1 MAARALS
8 NFSERRLIRTLLFN
22 VALAATVSLPVPTAV
37 AQDAAQTPAAT
48 SGSESPP
55 APSKSNTPKTATPAE
70 SATALL
76 ALSVP
81 KDINTA
87 NFYQLAAWLKQLGL
101 STQGTRTELMTRLY
115 DHYGLKPPVE
125 EPPQNAQQIITIEAA
140 NQSNYFRIEQPN
152 QRYLRL
158 SGGVSLRLVD
168 KKTGDVHQ
176 IKADEIVF
184 NQTEDLLTARGNI
197 VYTVTNSGKKEVF
210 TGDGLTF
217 RLNDWDGFFI
227 DGTSHRTQQ
236 VNNKPI
242 NFAFSGKY
250 ISRSRDNIVVMDG
263 GSITSS
269 TANPPYYT
277 IRARRIWVL
286 AQGEWGLQDAVIYV
300 GHVPVLYFPFFFKPG
315 DQAIFHPAVGYQSR
329 SGSFLQTTVYLV
341 GQKKDTS
348 SPLSFLQIG
357 ADTTNAPREAHGLFL
372 RLKPSTTASTPAPT
386 TPTSGGTGG
395 GAQAQGSTPASGT
408 GPATGSTPAAA
419 ATTPPAAPL
428 AAAAPASSTTASAPG
443 GATTTTGP
451 GSWTLK
457 AIGDVYTRL
466 GAILALQGNFPGATP
481 GTNISF
487 YAGIAATRNLYS
499 ASYSP
504 FYPNADGTLSSV
516 WNSSFL
522 LGGSVPFRYRFDFE
536 SSTSTPILT
545 LGVQLPFVSDP
556 YFLQDFS
563 SRSEDMDW
571 GQLLGLG
578 GATTTTPPLISTFT
592 WQITSA
598 VNIPTAGVTPYISSL
613 SISRL
618 NASVTWQSRKS
629 TTWNGTGT
637 LPDNLTSAIASDG
650 SSGSPSLYFF
660 FPDLITIPDFGL
672 NVGGTLFSL
681 PSTSAAA
688 AAKPATEADTN
699 SLIAPW
705 QTVAVDSTASVKSSG
720 GQFILPSLQQDIA
733 TATIPNVLNVTL
745 GYGFTP
751 GMTLQTQTDSTGWTD
766 PSLVDYRLLYWTLQS
781 QDSAALT
788 YGVNLYQNLVSMSG
802 SLGVSG
808 QYRTVFSRDSSVSN
822 ASWQSY
828 IQSAALFS
836 TLGVTNT
843 VTLATQPFQS
853 ISAISQSS
861 LSYNLSLRLFNR
873 ASQLDANG
881 NPVYVN
887 TGPTWDTTGVT
898 AQSVQLNLVA
908 SALDAAQQL
917 QLTAVLPPLQ
927 QQLTGAL
934 TLRTGPV
941 QSALTAGVT
950 YPASGLSGPPTYQLM
965 TATETLSFGTFGQ
978 LQQQFQFD
986 PQANLFKQAVSS
998 LTLGPVTAS
1007 MSFNYL
1013 DSYTFAGIGNGWT
1026 DNLDPALR
1034 AQSLNLGV
1042 QGTWTP
1048 APFWK
1053 NRVTF
1058 SLGVNSQWQLNMV
1071 KFTDSTFTFGLN
1083 MTLHI
1088 ADFLDFSFSSL
1099 SQNSVTYLYIPE
1111 YAAAIGRPWRNPL
1124 TDLLQSFNFFS
1135 NQDRQNS
1142 AFKLQQLAFTAT
1154 HDLGDWTLSVI
1165 YSGSP
1170 QLGTSSPPQYT
1181 WTSQVSIVVDWKP
1194 IPELKGGVQ
1203 LNQNVMQIN
1212 QFTSTTSTGT
1222 TTP

>member
-1 MAARALS
+1 MAARSGS
-8 NFSERRLIRTLLFN
+8 NFSERRLIRTLLFCGA
-22 VALAATVSLPVPTAV
+22 VAVSVGLSAQAAV
-37 AQDAAQTPAAT
+37 AQNAVKPPPATPGAQSTPAAT
-48 SGSESPP
+48 QSSAVP
-55 APSKSNTPKTATPAE
+55 TATPAQT
-70 SATALL
+70 ATELL

-87 NFYQLAAWLKQLGL
+87 SFYQLAAWLKQLGL
-101 STQGTRTELMTRLY
+101 STQGTRTELMARLY

-242 NFAFSGKY
+242 DFAFSGKY
-250 ISRSRDNIVVMDG
+250 ISRSKENIVVMDG

-277 IRARRIWVL
+277 IRARKIWVL

-329 SGSFLQTTVYLV
+329 NGSFLQTTVYIV

-372 RLKPSTTASTPAPT
+372 RLKPETPQGTTAPAPAPAT
-386 TPTSGGTGG
+386 TSGGT
-395 GAQAQGSTPASGT
+395 AQAAASP
-408 GPATGSTPAAA
+408 PATGSTPAAKT
-419 ATTPPAAPL
+419 ATTPAAPR
-428 AAAAPASSTTASAPG
+428 AAAAPATPTTAPTAG
-443 GATTTTGP
+443 GAAATTGP

-499 ASYSP
+499 TNYSP
-504 FYPNADGTLSSV
+504 FYLNADGTLSSV

-536 SSTSTPILT
+536 STTSTPILS
-545 LGVQLPFVSDP
+545 LGVQMPFVSDP

-563 SRSEDMDW
+563 NRSEDMDW
-571 GQLLGLG
+571 GQVLGLG
-578 GATTTTPPLISTFT
+578 GAATITPPLISTFT
-592 WQITSA
+592 WQVTSA
-598 VNIPTAGVTPYISSL
+598 VNIPTAGVTPYLSSL

-618 NASVTWQSRKS
+618 NAAVTWQSRKS

-637 LPDNLTSAIASDG
+637 LPDNLATAIASDG
-650 SSGSPSLYFF
+650 SAGSPSLYFF
-660 FPDLITIPDFGL
+660 FPDLITIPDLGL
-672 NVGGTLFSL
+672 NVGGTIFSI
-681 PSTSAAA
+681 PSAAA
-688 AAKPATEADTN
+688 TATAKPATAADSG

-705 QTVAVDSTASVKSSG
+705 QTVKSDTTPEAKNGG

-751 GMTLQTQTDSTGWTD
+751 GMTLQTQTDSAGWTD

-781 QDSAALT
+781 QDSASLT
-788 YGVNLYQNLVSMSG
+788 YGASLYQNLVSLSG

-808 QYRTVFSRDSSVSN
+808 QYRTVFSRDSSVSD
-822 ASWQSY
+822 ASWQAY

-853 ISAISQSS
+853 ISALSQSS
-861 LSYNLSLRLFNR
+861 LSYNLGLRLFNR

-887 TGPTWDTTGVT
+887 SGPSWDATGVT

-934 TLRTGPV
+934 TLRTGPL
-941 QSALTAGVT
+941 QSALSAGVT
-950 YPASGLSGPPTYQLM
+950 YPAGGLSGPPTYQLM
-965 TATETLSFGTFGQ
+965 TATETLSFGTLGQ
-978 LQQQFQFD
+978 LQQLFQFD
-986 PQANLFKQAVSS
+986 PQSNLFKQAVSS

-1034 AQSLNLGV
+1034 AQSLNLGI

-1053 NRVTF
+1053 NRITF

-1083 MTLHI
+1083 LTLHI

-1111 YAAAIGRPWRNPL
+1111 YAAAIGRQWRNPL

-1154 HDLGDWTLSVI
+1154 HDLGDWTLSVT

-1170 QLGTSSPPQYT
+1170 QLGTTTPPQYT

-1203 LNQNVMQIN
+1203 LNQNVLQIN